1 MTEDTNTNDEEAS
14 TTMPCSNSGPTA
26 CVSSPGPA
34 TPVHPT
40 TGRSGTTRVHNN
52 GEWNCRKRIGA
63 KFVLP
68 LLALSL
74 VIWFLVMRLASD
86 QYQGVRRR

>member
-1 MTEDTNTNDEEAS
+1 MWVFAIIAIAISALILVVVMLLIGPVVGPLYDVVVND
-14 TTMPCSNSGPTA
+14 
-26 CVSSPGPA
+26 PA
-34 TPVHPT
+34 VQEM
-40 TGRSGTTRVHNN
+40 GYDVGAEVAM
-52 GEWNCRKRIGA
+52 RIGA

-86 QYQGVRRR
+86 QYQGVNRR